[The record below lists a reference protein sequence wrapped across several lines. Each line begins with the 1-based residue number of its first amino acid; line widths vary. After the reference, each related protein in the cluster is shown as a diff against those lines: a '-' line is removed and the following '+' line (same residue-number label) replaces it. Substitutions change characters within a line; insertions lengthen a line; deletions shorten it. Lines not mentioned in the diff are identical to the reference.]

1 MIAELKSEW
10 QIVRAEQQR
19 DIQALSA
26 RLDQQTAQ
34 IQRVQ
39 RLDTARRLQSAQI
52 EMNKVALG
60 RIRRGG
66 TAAQIVVNNP

>member
-10 QIVRAEQQR
+10 RIVRAEQQR

-26 RLDQQTAQ
+26 RLEQQASQ

-52 EMNKVALG
+52 EMSKFALG

-66 TAAQIVVNNP
+66 TVPQIATNNP